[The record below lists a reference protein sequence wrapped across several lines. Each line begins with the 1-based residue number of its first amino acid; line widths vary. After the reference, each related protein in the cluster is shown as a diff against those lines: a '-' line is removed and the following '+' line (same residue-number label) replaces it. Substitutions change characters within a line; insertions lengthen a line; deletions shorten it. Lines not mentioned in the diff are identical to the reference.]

1 LLKQSILGKLY
12 ILWLQSW
19 FFSLLQGI
27 YGCCRRA
34 VADSW
39 LLRLIFQE
47 GTLEQAFHTSYLVN
61 AVCTAFAW
69 FRNLL
74 ARCDL
79 LHLSDALEE
88 SAFVQTARGSIL
100 RGLTRFEGL
109 FCAFVFIMYIVPHK
123 YWNNLYAAVA
133 AFLFL
138 LLYLF
143 LAGKGRRRW
152 LSPSLLGLGG
162 FLFLLALLLSMGF
175 TFVPT
180 DSLRILLFFLAS
192 FSLCYVIAADFRD
205 PARLRMLLAVLYA
218 ALLLISLYA
227 IAQNVFDLVEVNS
240 SYTDLA
246 NNEGVPGRVYSTL
259 SNPINLS
266 EFILLFMPLA
276 AAFAGGAKK
285 TWLQVL
291 LALGLVFPAL
301 ALVLTFSR
309 GGWIAIVLAAVV
321 FTFCCNKRL
330 IPALVL
336 LGILAIPF
344 LPESVM
350 TRLSTIGSTTDS
362 STMHRLDI
370 WKGVLHLLWDD
381 TRFLTG
387 IGLGPE
393 TFSRIYPFYSVG
405 TAKSGAYHSQLHYL
419 ELVLE
424 TGLLG
429 LLAFLYMICKYLGRA
444 AAGIRSG
451 SQEIRLILIA
461 CVSSIAA
468 LAFVGL
474 VEYIWFYQRIM
485 FAFFIFLGILLAA
498 AGCAQDQ
505 ASAGRSAPD
514 LH

>member
-1 LLKQSILGKLY
+1 MLEQSILGKLY
-12 ILWLQSW
+12 IVWLQSW
-19 FFSLLQGI
+19 FFSLLQRI
-27 YGCCRRA
+27 YGCFRRA
-34 VADSW
+34 AADSL
-39 LLRLIFQE
+39 LLRLIFRE
-47 GTLEQAFHTSYLVN
+47 GALEQTFHSSRIVS
-61 AVCTAFAW
+61 AVCAVFVR

-79 LHLSDALEE
+79 LHLSDAWED
-88 SAFVQTARGSIL
+88 SAVIRLLRGSVL
-100 RGLTRFEGL
+100 RWLTRFEGL
-109 FCAFVFIMYIVPHK
+109 FCAFLFVMFVVPHK
-123 YWNNLYAAVA
+123 HWNNLYAAAA

-152 LSPSLLGLGG
+152 LSPKLLGLGG
-162 FLFLLALLLSMGF
+162 FLFLLALLLSLGF
-175 TFVPT
+175 TLVPM

-192 FSLCYVIAADFRD
+192 FSLCYVIAANFRD
-205 PARLRMLLAVLYA
+205 PAKLRQLLAVLYA
-218 ALLLISLYA
+218 ALLVISLYG
-227 IAQNVFDLVEVNS
+227 IAQNVFDLVDVNS

-246 NNEGVPGRVYSTL
+246 NNQGVPGRVYSTL

-266 EFILLFMPLA
+266 EFILLFMPLS

-301 ALVLTFSR
+301 ALLLTYSR
-309 GGWIAIVLAAVV
+309 GGWLAIVLAAVV

-330 IPALVL
+330 IPALIL

-344 LPESVM
+344 LPDSVM
-350 TRLSTIGSTTDS
+350 TRLSTIGSTKDS

-370 WKGVLHLLWDD
+370 WTGVLAMLRDD
-381 TRFLTG
+381 ARFITG

-393 TFSRIYPFYSVG
+393 TFSRVYPFYSVG
-405 TAKSGAYHSQLHYL
+405 TAKTGAYHSQLHYL

-429 LLAFLYMICKYLGRA
+429 LLSFLYMIFKYLGRA
-444 AAGIRSG
+444 SNGIRSG
-451 SQEIRLILIA
+451 SRDIRLVLIA

-505 ASAGRSAPD
+505 AAAEEIQV
-514 LH
+514 